1 MPGIVD
7 GILAGSEL
15 DSDEARL
22 QRTGGNGR
30 ASMFVRALPLRLV
43 EKDISPADR
52 AELKWGIEHGCTP
65 KGKCI
70 DRAGVPLP

>member
-15 DSDEARL
+15 HSGEAL
-22 QRTGGNGR
+22 PQRTGGSGR
-30 ASMFVRALPLRLV
+30 APMLVGALPLRLV

-52 AELKWGIEHGCTP
+52 AELEWGIEHGYTP
-65 KGKCI
+65 VARWI
-70 DRAGVPLP
+70 DCAGALPM